1 MAKFINP
8 FTDVGFKRVFGQEI
22 SKPLILDFL
31 NNLLQGEEHIANLT
45 FLDKEQPALYDD
57 DRSLIYDIYC
67 ETDSG
72 KRIIVEMQNK
82 SQPYFK
88 NRSIYYTSEAIARQ
102 GERGSMWN
110 YDIDGVYLVAFLN
123 FSPMDFEPKF
133 RTDVVLADRESKQPF
148 SDKVRMTFMQLPL
161 FRKEADECE
170 TQFERWIFV
179 LKNMETLTRLPWAA
193 KSAVFQRLEQI
204 ADVASLSRQERMK
217 YDEGLRK
224 YRDTLSVL
232 DGARMDGLAE
242 GRAKGLAEGRAKGL
256 AEGRAKGLEEG
267 RAKGLE
273 EGRAE
278 GRAEGLAQG
287 AEAERRKMAKR
298 LLGAGVDRAT
308 IMLATGLSE
317 AQLSGL

>member
-8 FTDVGFKRVFGQEI
+8 FTDIGFKRVFGQEI

-31 NNLLQGEEHIANLT
+31 NNLLLGEEHIANLT

-72 KRIIVEMQNK
+72 KKIIVEMQNK

-102 GERGSMWN
+102 GERGSSWK
-110 YDIDGVYLVAFLN
+110 YDIAAVYLVAFLN
-123 FSPMDFEPKF
+123 FCPMDFERKF
-133 RTDVVLADRESKQPF
+133 RTDVMLADRDSKAQF

-161 FRKEADECE
+161 FQKEADECE
-170 TQFERWIFV
+170 NEFERWIFV
-179 LKNMETLTRLPWAA
+179 LKNMDTLTRLPWAA

-204 ADVASLSRQERMK
+204 ADVASLSKHDRMK

-232 DGARMDGLAE
+232 EGARQDGLAE
-242 GRAKGLAEGRAKGL
+242 GRDIGLAEGRA
-256 AEGRAKGLEEG
+256 E
-267 RAKGLE
+267 
-273 EGRAE
+273 
-278 GRAEGLAQG
+278 G
-287 AEAERRKMAKR
+287 AEQEKTDTVRR
-298 LLGAGVDRAT
+298 LLSIGASIDIIAA
-308 IMLATGLSE
+308 ATGLE
-317 AQLSGL
+317 ADTIRKLAKE